1 MRQNLLG
8 LMVASM
14 VSGCGVS
21 LFSAE
26 EVAEPEAMESQQELR
41 ELRPVA
47 RPDRVAEATLAG
59 VLGVT
64 VANLDRSE
72 GGLWLKTSLVKI
84 RQPGS
89 IQFGAKRLNVI
100 LIPLAT
106 EAPIGS
112 LISLDAMNA
121 IGAPLTGSPELT
133 VFGS

>member
-26 EVAEPEAMESQQELR
+26 EVAESEALEGQEELR

-47 RPDRVAEATLAG
+47 RPDRTVKAAFGG

-64 VANLDRSE
+64 VASLDRSE

-106 EAPIGS
+106 DAPIGS

-121 IGAPLTGSPELT
+121 IGAPLAGSPGFT